1 MTKSELELL
10 DGMKIKLRNNDLFY
24 VVDGNL
30 YSVVENKGLC
40 EYDSIEDFMWEY
52 TDDLKEKDGYRK
64 EDIMLITDRDKII
77 FKRKVTGEDL
87 YDEFCEFC
95 VSNCNKCIYGDN
107 PVYCEQQWIIDNYIK

>member
-1 MTKSELELL
+1 MIKSELKLL

-30 YSVVENKGLC
+30 YSYMGDKGLC
-40 EYDSIEDFMWEY
+40 EYNSIEGFMWEY

-64 EDIMLITDRDKII
+64 GDIMLITDRDKII
-77 FKRKVTGEDL
+77 FERQITGKDL
-87 YDEFCEFC
+87 YDEFDEFC

-107 PVYCEQQWIIDNYIK
+107 STYCEQQWIIDNYIK